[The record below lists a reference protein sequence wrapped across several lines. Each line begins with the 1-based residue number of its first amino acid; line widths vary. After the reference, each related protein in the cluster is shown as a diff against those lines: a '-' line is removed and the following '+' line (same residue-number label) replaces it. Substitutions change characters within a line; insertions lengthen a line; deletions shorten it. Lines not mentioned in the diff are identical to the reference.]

1 MSGASITADRRI
13 AFVCG
18 QASSP
23 SKPACGCR
31 ALPDVNRP
39 RERRIRNAQSPKSL
53 NQTLPVIKGQP
64 QAQSQECLGKY
75 LGVMPPNIKR
85 FGFAHHDK
93 TSGCGWVGRLKALLH
108 QCVCVSCSAGAAMRV
123 LLLVVAI
130 PALLPRSRPLSPT
143 PIQALPAIMANGAN
157 HRQCFSNLS
166 NLRVGV
172 LNS

>member
-1 MSGASITADRRI
+1 MGVFFEPELILSGASITADRRI

-75 LGVMPPNIKR
+75 LGVMSPK
-85 FGFAHHDK
+85 FVALFSKSGFAHHDEM
-93 TSGCGWVGRLKALLH
+93 SGWVGWKTESIVASVR
-108 QCVCVSCSAGAAMRV
+108 VCELAGG
-123 LLLVVAI
+123 I
-130 PALLPRSRPLSPT
+130 RST
-143 PIQALPAIMANGAN
+143 
-157 HRQCFSNLS
+157 
-166 NLRVGV
+166 
-172 LNS
+172 

>member
-1 MSGASITADRRI
+1 MSAASITADRRI

-108 QCVCVSCSAGAAMRV
+108 QCVCVSCWLE
-123 LLLVVAI
+123 LLCESCYSWWQYRLCFLVHG
-130 PALLPRSRPLSPT
+130 LSHPRLSRPCQPSWQT
-143 PIQALPAIMANGAN
+143 VQITGSVFPIFQIYASG
-157 HRQCFSNLS
+157 C
-166 NLRVGV
+166 
-172 LNS
+172 